1 MASGCSQLQTW
12 PERDAS
18 TEWRKHCCLH
28 KFPGNA
34 AKWGCVTKR
43 LAELEAA
50 RLESLSAVGT
60 VSVCAETRGGIGA
73 PRCAGTPVTGNRANI
88 PRYWSAK
95 RDNFDACP
103 TCAGEEGRAAGHKG
117 LRASNHGPACPESSS
132 QLQSAS
138 LCFFYPPIKDSHTQT
153 TPSCIKHF
161 PAGPSSSCLL

>member
-1 MASGCSQLQTW
+1 MASGCSRLQTC
-12 PERDAS
+12 PGHDAS

-34 AKWGCVTKR
+34 SKWGCVTKR
-43 LAELEAA
+43 LAEREDASLK
-50 RLESLSAVGT
+50 SLSAVGT

-73 PRCAGTPVTGNRANI
+73 PRCAGNASHRERSKYPTILNRKA
-88 PRYWSAK
+88 RQLWRMSYLCR
-95 RDNFDACP
+95 RDETSSRTQEA
-103 TCAGEEGRAAGHKG
+103 ESVE
-117 LRASNHGPACPESSS
+117 PACPESSS

-138 LCFFYPPIKDSHTQT
+138 LCFFYPPIKDSRTQT